1 LFSKTNEKLK
11 IFKTSKEPK
20 SELLYNKLSKTMK
33 DEEKNFKLK
42 KSKFQASPA
51 PSTQNS
57 VEEDLVYVEFEKKDV
72 QKKKP
77 NLAVQKQMNTE
88 HDIASETLKEIV
100 EVGRDLKD
108 LNQMTKFLEEM
119 VEDQGKKMEVVE
131 DHIEET
137 LFAVERGE
145 QEIIKAEES
154 HPMTG
159 KGGSKFEKLF
169 NSFFGK

>member
-1 LFSKTNEKLK
+1 LFAKTNEKLK

-42 KSKFQASPA
+42 KSKFQASPGVL
-51 PSTQNS
+51 TQNS
-57 VEEDLVYVEFEKKDV
+57 VEEELVYVELEKTVV

-77 NLAVQKQMNTE
+77 TLAVQKHMNTE
-88 HDIASETLKEIV
+88 YDIAKETLKEIV

-119 VEDQGKKMEVVE
+119 VDDQGKQMDDVH

-137 LFAVERGE
+137 VFAVERGE

-159 KGGSKFEKLF
+159 KGGNKIEKFF